1 MTRHFEYIDGSSAKF
16 WEISPRGSD
25 VTVRFGRIGTQGQ
38 TQTKTLADVDAATR
52 HVDKLIGEKTR
63 KGYVET
69 GS

>member
-1 MTRHFEYIDGSSAKF
+1 MTRHFEYIEGNSAKF
-16 WEISPRGSD
+16 WEISPRGND

-38 TQTKTLADVDAATR
+38 TQTKTLPDADAAER
-52 HVDKLIGEKTR
+52 HVEKLIGEKTK